1 MPPASLELL
10 MKIMA
15 RFIQRAW
22 RKRCARR
29 QQARKRWSTALLVL
43 QSALLLW
50 VWRRRRRRTARLS
63 AARRIQRW
71 VRKVLSVR
79 KWASLLNDVLRQQLS
94 ALASLDV
101 DLTSKLAEMDR
112 KVEEKAA
119 IKMEAGVRGML
130 VRSDRFKTV
139 GAIIRIQFWL
149 RRRRRRQ
156 KKREVMLRQ
165 KREVVE
171 KKGDQQT
178 IEVEEEEPA
187 PAPAA
192 IIIKAEPQQAET
204 PRARK
209 KKTPKAWTP
218 LPPKPP
224 TPLKRPR
231 LKGIFLTV
239 VRKGAVV
246 GVGAKGDLR
255 NQVTEEMKVVDPA
268 TREAARLAARE
279 AAKRAAAE
287 KAAREA
293 EAEASAAANAPPPS

>member
-1 MPPASLELL
+1 MPPRSLELL

-50 VWRRRRRRTARLS
+50 VWRRRRRRTARLY

-192 IIIKAEPQQAET
+192 IIKAEPQQAET

-209 KKTPKAWTP
+209 KKTPKTWTP

-268 TREAARLAARE
+268 TREAAGRNTAIKARLPNQLLYTH
-279 AAKRAAAE
+279 
-287 KAAREA
+287 
-293 EAEASAAANAPPPS
+293 SAAPPSRRRLT